1 MSLTVVYILVAILL
15 FGLLVLVHEFGH
27 FLTAKLSG
35 VQVNEFSLFMGPAIW
50 KKQKGETLYSLRCIP
65 IGGYCAM
72 EGEDGDSDNPR
83 AFGRAKVW
91 KRLLIL
97 VAGSFMN
104 LVAGLLI
111 MTIYVASVY
120 QAIPTRAVA
129 SVDSASVFAGQL
141 QAGDSFYSIGGEHV
155 YTSGDV
161 TMLLDRCEGG
171 TADIV
176 VLRGGEKVRLP
187 NAQVERRDFGGEQLY
202 GFTIDVQEKTLG
214 GTLGFSW
221 NSCVDFVRIVRLG
234 LGDLF
239 TGRAG
244 LKDMSGPVGI
254 VEQVTETA
262 NQQESAWEGLAVV
275 LYYFSFIAINLG
287 VMNLLPIPALD
298 GGRIGELEYE
308 NFNAARAII
317 RIKGKN
323 VHPGSAKNVMKN
335 AALIGTEIASLLPER
350 ETPAK
355 TEGYEGFFHLCSF
368 EGDVTS
374 ATLNYIIRDFN
385 ADSFA
390 HRKELLRLIVERK
403 NAQYNNCIELDL
415 HDEYYNMLSQI
426 EPHMEIVSL
435 AKQAMLDCGITPII
449 QPIRGGTDGARLSFM
464 GLPCPNLF
472 AGGHNFHS
480 NYEYVP
486 VPSMEKAVSMI
497 VRIAELAATTL
508 DFQKNV

>member
-50 KKQKGETLYSLRCIP
+50 KRQKGETLYSLRCIP

-141 QAGDSFYSIGGEHV
+141 QAGDSFYSI
-155 YTSGDV
+155 
-161 TMLLDRCEGG
+161 
-171 TADIV
+171 
-176 VLRGGEKVRLP
+176 
-187 NAQVERRDFGGEQLY
+187 GGEQLY

-298 GGRIGELEYE
+298 GGRIVGLLLTTLIERITRKKLNPKYE
-308 NFNAARAII
+308 AWIN
-317 RIKGKN
+317 G
-323 VHPGSAKNVMKN
+323 VGMVLLLL
-335 AALIGTEIASLLPER
+335 LIAVITFKDI
-350 ETPAK
+350 
-355 TEGYEGFFHLCSF
+355 FHLF
-368 EGDVTS
+368 T
-374 ATLNYIIRDFN
+374 
-385 ADSFA
+385 
-390 HRKELLRLIVERK
+390 
-403 NAQYNNCIELDL
+403 
-415 HDEYYNMLSQI
+415 
-426 EPHMEIVSL
+426 
-435 AKQAMLDCGITPII
+435 
-449 QPIRGGTDGARLSFM
+449 
-464 GLPCPNLF
+464 
-472 AGGHNFHS
+472 
-480 NYEYVP
+480 
-486 VPSMEKAVSMI
+486 
-497 VRIAELAATTL
+497 
-508 DFQKNV
+508 

>member
-91 KRLLIL
+91 KRLIIL

-187 NAQVERRDFGGEQLY
+187 NAQVERRDFGGIHKFGVLVVVIVPDTEFVPQGANQIGSVL
-202 GFTIDVQEKTLG
+202 LG
-214 GTLGFSW
+214 GFGVDQSVIVTGLCVCDSGHDHALTHVVRAVENDDLILPHALYVGVVTL
-221 NSCVDFVRIVRLG
+221 SC
-234 LGDLF
+234 
-239 TGRAG
+239 
-244 LKDMSGPVGI
+244 
-254 VEQVTETA
+254 E
-262 NQQESAWEGLAVV
+262 
-275 LYYFSFIAINLG
+275 
-287 VMNLLPIPALD
+287 
-298 GGRIGELEYE
+298 
-308 NFNAARAII
+308 
-317 RIKGKN
+317 
-323 VHPGSAKNVMKN
+323 
-335 AALIGTEIASLLPER
+335 
-350 ETPAK
+350 
-355 TEGYEGFFHLCSF
+355 
-368 EGDVTS
+368 
-374 ATLNYIIRDFN
+374 
-385 ADSFA
+385 
-390 HRKELLRLIVERK
+390 
-403 NAQYNNCIELDL
+403 
-415 HDEYYNMLSQI
+415 
-426 EPHMEIVSL
+426 
-435 AKQAMLDCGITPII
+435 
-449 QPIRGGTDGARLSFM
+449 
-464 GLPCPNLF
+464 
-472 AGGHNFHS
+472 
-480 NYEYVP
+480 
-486 VPSMEKAVSMI
+486 
-497 VRIAELAATTL
+497 
-508 DFQKNV
+508 

>member
-91 KRLLIL
+91 KRLIIL
-97 VAGSFMN
+97 
-104 LVAGLLI
+104 
-111 MTIYVASVY
+111 ASVY

-141 QAGDSFYSIGGEHV
+141 QAGDSFYSIGGERV

-202 GFTIDVQEKTLG
+202 GFTIDVQEKTLS

-298 GGRIGELEYE
+298 GGRIVGLLLTTLIERITRKKLNPKYE
-308 NFNAARAII
+308 AWIN
-317 RIKGKN
+317 G
-323 VHPGSAKNVMKN
+323 VGMVLLLL
-335 AALIGTEIASLLPER
+335 LIAVITFKDI
-350 ETPAK
+350 
-355 TEGYEGFFHLCSF
+355 FHLF
-368 EGDVTS
+368 T
-374 ATLNYIIRDFN
+374 
-385 ADSFA
+385 
-390 HRKELLRLIVERK
+390 
-403 NAQYNNCIELDL
+403 
-415 HDEYYNMLSQI
+415 
-426 EPHMEIVSL
+426 
-435 AKQAMLDCGITPII
+435 
-449 QPIRGGTDGARLSFM
+449 
-464 GLPCPNLF
+464 
-472 AGGHNFHS
+472 
-480 NYEYVP
+480 
-486 VPSMEKAVSMI
+486 
-497 VRIAELAATTL
+497 
-508 DFQKNV
+508 

>member
-141 QAGDSFYSIGGEHV
+141 QAGDSFYSIGGE
-155 YTSGDV
+155 
-161 TMLLDRCEGG
+161 
-171 TADIV
+171 
-176 VLRGGEKVRLP
+176 
-187 NAQVERRDFGGEQLY
+187 QLY

-298 GGRIGELEYE
+298 GGRIVGLLLTTLIERITRKKLNPKYE
-308 NFNAARAII
+308 AWINGA
-317 RIKGKN
+317 GM
-323 VHPGSAKNVMKN
+323 VLLLL
-335 AALIGTEIASLLPER
+335 LIAVITFKDI
-350 ETPAK
+350 
-355 TEGYEGFFHLCSF
+355 FHLF
-368 EGDVTS
+368 T
-374 ATLNYIIRDFN
+374 
-385 ADSFA
+385 
-390 HRKELLRLIVERK
+390 
-403 NAQYNNCIELDL
+403 
-415 HDEYYNMLSQI
+415 
-426 EPHMEIVSL
+426 
-435 AKQAMLDCGITPII
+435 
-449 QPIRGGTDGARLSFM
+449 
-464 GLPCPNLF
+464 
-472 AGGHNFHS
+472 
-480 NYEYVP
+480 
-486 VPSMEKAVSMI
+486 
-497 VRIAELAATTL
+497 
-508 DFQKNV
+508 

>member
-50 KKQKGETLYSLRCIP
+50 KRQKGETLYSLRCIP

-91 KRLLIL
+91 KRLIIL

-141 QAGDSFYSIGGEHV
+141 QAGDSFYSIGGERV

-202 GFTIDVQEKTLG
+202 GFTIDVQEKTLS

-221 NSCVDFVRIVRLG
+221 NSCVDFVRIVRL
-234 LGDLF
+234 
-239 TGRAG
+239 
-244 LKDMSGPVGI
+244 
-254 VEQVTETA
+254 
-262 NQQESAWEGLAVV
+262 
-275 LYYFSFIAINLG
+275 
-287 VMNLLPIPALD
+287 
-298 GGRIGELEYE
+298 
-308 NFNAARAII
+308 
-317 RIKGKN
+317 
-323 VHPGSAKNVMKN
+323 
-335 AALIGTEIASLLPER
+335 
-350 ETPAK
+350 
-355 TEGYEGFFHLCSF
+355 EGYERTGRHRRAGH
-368 EGDVTS
+368 GDGQPAGERLGGAGCRAVLLLLHRHQPRCNEP
-374 ATLNYIIRDFN
+374 AAHPGAGRRPHRRPAAHD
-385 ADSFA
+385 A
-390 HRKELLRLIVERK
+390 HRAHH
-403 NAQYNNCIELDL
+403 AQKAQP
-415 HDEYYNMLSQI
+415 QI
-426 EPHMEIVSL
+426 
-435 AKQAMLDCGITPII
+435 
-449 QPIRGGTDGARLSFM
+449 
-464 GLPCPNLF
+464 
-472 AGGHNFHS
+472 
-480 NYEYVP
+480 
-486 VPSMEKAVSMI
+486 
-497 VRIAELAATTL
+497 
-508 DFQKNV
+508 

>member
-1 MSLTVVYILVAILL
+1 MSLTVVYILVAIFL

-91 KRLLIL
+91 KRLIIL

-141 QAGDSFYSIGGEHV
+141 QAGDSFYSIGGERV

-176 VLRGGEKVRLP
+176 VLRGGEK
-187 NAQVERRDFGGEQLY
+187 LY
-202 GFTIDVQEKTLG
+202 GFTIDVQKKTLG

-298 GGRIGELEYE
+298 GGRIVGLLLTTLIERITRKKLNPKYE
-308 NFNAARAII
+308 AWIN
-317 RIKGKN
+317 G
-323 VHPGSAKNVMKN
+323 VGMVLLLL
-335 AALIGTEIASLLPER
+335 LIAVITFKDI
-350 ETPAK
+350 
-355 TEGYEGFFHLCSF
+355 FHLF
-368 EGDVTS
+368 T
-374 ATLNYIIRDFN
+374 
-385 ADSFA
+385 
-390 HRKELLRLIVERK
+390 
-403 NAQYNNCIELDL
+403 
-415 HDEYYNMLSQI
+415 
-426 EPHMEIVSL
+426 
-435 AKQAMLDCGITPII
+435 
-449 QPIRGGTDGARLSFM
+449 
-464 GLPCPNLF
+464 
-472 AGGHNFHS
+472 
-480 NYEYVP
+480 
-486 VPSMEKAVSMI
+486 
-497 VRIAELAATTL
+497 
-508 DFQKNV
+508 